1 MSKPY
6 QDKFHIEGGEL
17 IKQIVF
23 GMNDGIVSVFALLA
37 GVYGGGLGT
46 REILITL
53 LAATVAGA
61 LSMAAGEFI
70 SAKSE
75 RNYFENEINQ
85 ERLEVKLIPEIE
97 KEEIRLI
104 YKKKGFTGDL
114 LKDIVNKI
122 TDDPELWVRE
132 MVIDEIGVTEI
143 EQKGEMKG
151 TIFIFISFILG
162 ALFPVLP
169 YIIFQF
175 LPPGS
180 GYEMIIFLIAAVET
194 FAGLFLIGALKKFI
208 TGVNWVKSGVEM
220 LLVGILA
227 FIASFFIGGLI
238 ESLV

>member
-6 QDKFHIEGGEL
+6 QDKFHIEGGDL
-17 IKQIVF
+17 IRQIVF

-53 LAATVAGA
+53 LAAAIAGA

-85 ERLEVKLIPEIE
+85 ERLEVKLIPEVE
-97 KEEIRLI
+97 REEIQLI

-114 LKDIVNKI
+114 LNEIVNKI
-122 TDDPELWVRE
+122 TSDPELWVKE
-132 MVIDEIGVTEI
+132 MVIDELGVAEI
-143 EQKGEMKG
+143 DQKRELKG

-175 LPPGS
+175 LPPG
-180 GYEMIIFLIAAVET
+180 YEIMIFLIAAVET
-194 FAGLFLIGALKKFI
+194 FVGLFLVGALKKFI
-208 TGVNWVKSGVEM
+208 TGVNWLKSGLEM
-220 LLVGILA
+220 LLVGTLA
-227 FIASFFIGGLI
+227 FIASFFIGGFI

>member
-53 LAATVAGA
+53 LAASIAGA

-85 ERLEVKLIPEIE
+85 ERLEVKLIPEVE
-97 KEEIRLI
+97 REEIRLI
-104 YKKKGFTGDL
+104 YKNKGFSGEFL
-114 LKDIVNKI
+114 NQIVDKI
-122 TDDPELWVRE
+122 CDTDDPELWVKE
-132 MVIDEIGVTEI
+132 MVIDELGVAEI
-143 EQKGEMKG
+143 EQKGELKG
-151 TIFIFISFILG
+151 TIFIFISFMLG

-169 YIIFQF
+169 YVIFQF
-175 LPPGS
+175 LPPG
-180 GYEMIIFLIAAVET
+180 YKLMIFMIAAVET
-194 FAGLFLIGALKKFI
+194 FVGLFLVGALKKFI
-208 TGVNWVKSGVEM
+208 TGVNWLKSGLEM
-220 LLVGILA
+220 LLVGTLA
-227 FIASFFIGGLI
+227 FIASFFIGRFI
-238 ESLV
+238 ENLV